1 MAELSAL
8 RVPAS
13 ELAQYRSVAHIG
25 NKKQQEKSVSLAK
38 RPDAAVKRVEEL
50 NSVKGAKRR
59 KIEVEEKPESSESEI
74 SDSDDENISD
84 EKNEAKKDEIPEKI
98 EAKKD
103 VISEKIEAKK
113 DEIPERTIAK
123 ESTNIMNEISHKEPD
138 NDEIKEERIKM
149 PPQNLAFVPVERPK
163 EIQARL

>member
-50 NSVKGAKRR
+50 NSVRGAKRR

-74 SDSDDENISD
+74 SDSDPENVSD
-84 EKNEAKKDEIPEKI
+84 EKVETD
-98 EAKKD
+98 D
-103 VISEKIEAKK
+103 EKIEAKK
-113 DEIPERTIAK
+113 DEIPKKPLVK
-123 ESTNIMNEISHKEPD
+123 ESTNLTNEISHKRPD

>member
-59 KIEVEEKPESSESEI
+59 KIEVEEKSESSESEI

-84 EKNEAKKDEIPEKI
+84 EKVETD
-98 EAKKD
+98 D
-103 VISEKIEAKK
+103 EKIEAKK
-113 DEIPERTIAK
+113 DEIPKKTPAK
-123 ESTNIMNEISHKEPD
+123 ESTNITNEISHKRSD
-138 NDEIKEERIKM
+138 NDESKEERIKM
-149 PPQNLAFVPVERPK
+149 PPQNLVFVPVERPK

>member
-59 KIEVEEKPESSESEI
+59 KIEVEEKPESSKSEI
-74 SDSDDENISD
+74 SDSDPENVSD
-84 EKNEAKKDEIPEKI
+84 EKVETD
-98 EAKKD
+98 D
-103 VISEKIEAKK
+103 EKIEAKK
-113 DEIPERTIAK
+113 DEIPKKPLAK
-123 ESTNIMNEISHKEPD
+123 
-138 NDEIKEERIKM
+138 
-149 PPQNLAFVPVERPK
+149 
-163 EIQARL
+163 

>member
-50 NSVKGAKRR
+50 NSVRGAKRR

-74 SDSDDENISD
+74 SDSDPENVSD
-84 EKNEAKKDEIPEKI
+84 EKVETD
-98 EAKKD
+98 D
-103 VISEKIEAKK
+103 EKIEAKK
-113 DEIPERTIAK
+113 DEIPKKPLAK
-123 ESTNIMNEISHKEPD
+123 ESTNLTNEISHKRPD

>member
-74 SDSDDENISD
+74 SDSDPENVSD
-84 EKNEAKKDEIPEKI
+84 EKVETD
-98 EAKKD
+98 D
-103 VISEKIEAKK
+103 EKIEAKK
-113 DEIPERTIAK
+113 DEIPKKPLAK
-123 ESTNIMNEISHKEPD
+123 ESTNITNEISHKRPD

>member
-74 SDSDDENISD
+74 SDSNPENVSD
-84 EKNEAKKDEIPEKI
+84 EKVETD
-98 EAKKD
+98 D
-103 VISEKIEAKK
+103 EKIEAKK
-113 DEIPERTIAK
+113 DEIPKKPLVK
-123 ESTNIMNEISHKEPD
+123 ESTNLTNEISHKRPD

>member
-74 SDSDDENISD
+74 SDSDPENVSD
-84 EKNEAKKDEIPEKI
+84 EKVETD
-98 EAKKD
+98 D
-103 VISEKIEAKK
+103 EKIEAKK
-113 DEIPERTIAK
+113 DEIPKKPLAK
-123 ESTNIMNEISHKEPD
+123 ESTNLTNEISHKRPD